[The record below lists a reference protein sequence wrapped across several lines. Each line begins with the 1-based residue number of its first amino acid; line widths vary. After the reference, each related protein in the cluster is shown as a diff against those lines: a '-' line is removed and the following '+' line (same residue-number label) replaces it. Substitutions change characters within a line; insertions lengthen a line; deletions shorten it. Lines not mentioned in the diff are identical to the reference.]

1 MQDTVRVEPFDVA
14 QDRLGAAES
23 KHERLIYQPPARFDS
38 AALAAEFILS
48 NVEGL
53 STNGFCIKLLDHR
66 EYGMKEKKPRWKT
79 IGANL

>member
-1 MQDTVRVEPFDVA
+1 MQDTVRVE
-14 QDRLGAAES
+14 RSAAES
-23 KHERLIYQPPARFDS
+23 KHERLTYQPPARFDS
-38 AALAAEFILS
+38 AALAAT
-48 NVEGL
+48 L